1 MRKLNVGLFS
11 FTSDE
16 GCSMIFIELMNNHFS
31 EWEKMIDF
39 KYFKLLKSKNELKD
53 LDVAF
58 VEGAISTFKEEKRL
72 KQIRKESKRLVAIG
86 SCAVNGSPSNQRNFF
101 SEDTKREIK
110 IVLDR
115 FGHRNKV
122 STLNEIVKVDDNVPG
137 CPMEENIFLEVLNK
151 YLKEFKVI

>member
-1 MRKLNVGLFS
+1 MKLKVGLFS

-16 GCSMIFIELMNNHFS
+16 GCSMIFIELMNNHFFD
-31 EWEKMIDF
+31 WEKVIDF
-39 KYFKLLKSKNELKD
+39 KYCKLLKTRNDFKN

-72 KQIRKESKRLVAIG
+72 KEIRKNSKKLVAIG

-101 SEDTKREIK
+101 SEDTIKEIK
-110 IVLDR
+110 MTLDN
-115 FGHRNKV
+115 FGHRDKV
-122 STLNEIVKVDDNVPG
+122 SQLSEIVTVDDNVPG
-137 CPMEENIFLEVLNK
+137 CPMEEEKFLEVLNK

>member
-1 MRKLNVGLFS
+1 MKLKVGLFS

-16 GCSMIFIELMNNHFS
+16 GCSMIFLELMNNHFS

-39 KYFKLLKSKNELKD
+39 RYFKLLKEKNELSD

-58 VEGAISTFKEEKRL
+58 VEGAISTFKEEEKL
-72 KQIRKESKRLVAIG
+72 KEIRKASKNLVAIG

-101 SEDTKREIK
+101 SDDTKNEIRF
-110 IVLDR
+110 VLDN
-115 FGHRNKV
+115 FGHRDKV
-122 STLNEIVKVDDNVPG
+122 SPLNEIVKVEDNVPG
-137 CPMEENIFLEVLNK
+137 CPMDEDKFLEVLNK

>member
-1 MRKLNVGLFS
+1 MKLKVGLFS

-16 GCSMIFIELMNNHFS
+16 GCSMIFLELMNNHFS

-39 KYFKLLKSKNELKD
+39 RYFKLLKEKNDLSN

-58 VEGAISTFKEEKRL
+58 VEGAISTFKEEEKL
-72 KQIRKESKRLVAIG
+72 KEIRKNSKNLVAIG

-110 IVLDR
+110 MKLDD
-115 FGHRNKV
+115 FGHRDKV
-122 STLNEIVKVDDNVPG
+122 SALNEIVKVEDNVHG
-137 CPMEENIFLEVLNK
+137 CPMDEDKFLEVLNK
-151 YLKEFKVI
+151 YLKEFKVV